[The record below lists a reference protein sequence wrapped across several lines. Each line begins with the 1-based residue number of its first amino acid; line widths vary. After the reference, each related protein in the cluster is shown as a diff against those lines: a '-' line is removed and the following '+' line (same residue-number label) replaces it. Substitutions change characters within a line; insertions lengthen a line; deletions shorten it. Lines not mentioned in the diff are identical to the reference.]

1 MWLRQ
6 PELEFYQLRAHI
18 LGRSKRMVGTAF
30 LYAPSPWIN
39 EKCKNCQAVVSCAR
53 LFSDLTRKLPPSD
66 ASLSDIGCR
75 PAPREHDCHGPHM
88 YYEYWIAPDPTSG
101 GDVTNASAWRR
112 PFRDT
117 IASGNSVFAPAL
129 TTDTHHVWAS
139 GPTGASAL
147 PIYRVAGIRAP
158 ANGEFSTR
166 QFEYPSEGLWINGAR
181 RSFRFSLQSSHKEAA
196 GSGRPLDLATAPAD

>member
-1 MWLRQ
+1 
-6 PELEFYQLRAHI
+6 
-18 LGRSKRMVGTAF
+18 
-30 LYAPSPWIN
+30 
-39 EKCKNCQAVVSCAR
+39 
-53 LFSDLTRKLPPSD
+53 
-66 ASLSDIGCR
+66 
-75 PAPREHDCHGPHM
+75 M

-196 GSGRPLDLATAPAD
+196 GSGRPLDLATAPADR

>member
-1 MWLRQ
+1 M
-6 PELEFYQLRAHI
+6 H
-18 LGRSKRMVGTAF
+18 
-30 LYAPSPWIN
+30 
-39 EKCKNCQAVVSCAR
+39 
-53 LFSDLTRKLPPSD
+53 
-66 ASLSDIGCR
+66 
-75 PAPREHDCHGPHM
+75 
-88 YYEYWIAPDPTSG
+88 YEYWIAPDPTSG

-117 IASGNSVFAPAL
+117 VASTGVFAPAL

-166 QFEYPSEGLWINGAR
+166 EFEYPNEGLWINGEFRTLFPVFTPKLSQRGCWQRTPTGPYLRTYRSRRAWPTRGPTAR
-181 RSFRFSLQSSHKEAA
+181 SAARLASQRASASTSATLAAKHTSWRSFRMREERHSPASS
-196 GSGRPLDLATAPAD
+196 GGRA